1 MSDPLAARSRVYA
14 MSIFEYTTSIV
25 AIVLGLSIA
34 NLLRKFSDLILAE
47 HKFNRKFIP
56 LTWCCILILMVLGYF
71 WAFWH
76 IFNNSENMSIWGFV
90 LVPFLHCALLYLA
103 TEFLP
108 ISKNIERDPTVVI
121 CEARRP
127 FFFTLG
133 LLILA
138 MSSTSF
144 VGPSLGINYSQP
156 AVEIAL
162 GILMVIPV
170 VIGFRYSGYA
180 SQLTALLTFSFLF
193 VVQELTQQAI
203 S

>member
-1 MSDPLAARSRVYA
+1 
-14 MSIFEYTTSIV
+14 
-25 AIVLGLSIA
+25 
-34 NLLRKFSDLILAE
+34 
-47 HKFNRKFIP
+47 
-56 LTWCCILILMVLGYF
+56 MVLGYF

-138 MSSTSF
+138 MSSLLLTL
-144 VGPSLGINYSQP
+144 PL
-156 AVEIAL
+156 EL
-162 GILMVIPV
+162 TT
-170 VIGFRYSGYA
+170 A
-180 SQLTALLTFSFLF
+180 SQLSRSLWEF
-193 VVQELTQQAI
+193 
-203 S
+203 